1 MKEEVIRVE
10 HGCFRR
16 EDLSYHFDISISR
29 GECVGVYVDDHLS
42 SGTAYLEVFKGGTRI
57 KSGRAF
63 TCGRRTGL
71 PELERWLQQNSIII
85 DRHRFDSGELTVGD
99 FVVSLGKL
107 AGWRQRKRAEQ
118 RLRGPESV
126 AVLRQME
133 LDITP
138 DVKLAELSV
147 LDYYRLCVFRVW
159 FWRGGLLIL
168 DRLTEILR
176 QRDQEKMMRCV
187 RLLLEQGAAVILL
200 DLDDLFMRRYS
211 DRIDVI
217 KNRKTCYRLYP
228 EEYGDQLFEILGW
241 KRRGGG
247 AGQVQR
253 QGGGRV
259 VFEASGLELPGV
271 PPLDFQIRSDEIAFL
286 RDENYSTAARL
297 RDCLLGGQRWNGG
310 AFRLDGSA
318 CAPGELSKLIGTE
331 IGIQLERPDRPGGV
345 LFGNLSALDNL
356 SICLLPKAGRRIADR
371 RVMES
376 ILEEASRWFPR
387 EELQRPLH
395 TWPLPQRLRFSYYK
409 WYLLNPRLL
418 ICFFP
423 FAGQEPS
430 HHEMIIDMLVTCA
443 ERGMAIWVISSGI
456 DAICEQTKNEAFLRR
471 LRYIVSTP
479 ENR

>member
-16 EDLSYHFDISISR
+16 EDLAYRFDISISR

-42 SGTAYLEVFKGGTRI
+42 SGTAYLDVFKGGTRI

-63 TCGRRTGL
+63 ISGRRVGM
-71 PELERWLQQNSIII
+71 PELERWLQQNSVII
-85 DRHRFDSGELTVGD
+85 DKHRFDSTELTMRD
-99 FVVSLGKL
+99 FVISLGKL
-107 AGWRQRKRAEQ
+107 AGWRQKKSAEQ
-118 RLRGPESV
+118 RLRGPESA

-133 LDITP
+133 LEVAP

-147 LDYYRLCVFRVW
+147 LDYYRLCIFRVW
-159 FWRGGLLIL
+159 FWKDGLLIL

-176 QRDQEKMMRCV
+176 QRDLEKMMRCV
-187 RLLLEQGAAVILL
+187 QLLLGQGAAVILL
-200 DLDDLFMRRYS
+200 DLDDMFMRRYS
-211 DRIDVI
+211 DRIDVV

-228 EEYGDQLFEILGW
+228 EEYGEQLYEILGW
-241 KRRGGG
+241 KCRGGG
-247 AGQVQR
+247 VEQDRR
-253 QGGGRV
+253 QDGGRV
-259 VFEASGLELPGV
+259 VLQASGLELPGT

-286 RDENYSTAARL
+286 RDETYSTAVRL
-297 RDCLLGGQRWNGG
+297 RDCLLGGQRWTGG
-310 AFRLDGSA
+310 VFHLDGTA
-318 CAPGELSKLIGTE
+318 YAPGELSRLIGTE
-331 IGIQLERPDRPGGV
+331 IGVQLERPDRPDGV

-356 SICLLPKAGRRIADR
+356 SICLLPKAGRNIADWR
-371 RVMES
+371 IVEN

-387 EELQRPLH
+387 EDLQRPLY

-423 FAGQEPS
+423 FAGQEPA

-456 DAICEQTKNEAFLRR
+456 SAICEKTENEAFLRR
-471 LRYIVSTP
+471 LRYI
-479 ENR
+479 N

>member
-16 EDLSYHFDISISR
+16 EELTYRFDISISR

-42 SGTAYLEVFKGGTRI
+42 SGTAYLDVFKGGTRV

-63 TCGRRTGL
+63 AWGRRVGM

-85 DRHRFDSGELTVGD
+85 DKHRFDSGELTVGD

-107 AGWRQRKRAEQ
+107 AGWRQKKSAEQ
-118 RLRGPESV
+118 RLRGPES
-126 AVLRQME
+126 AAMLRQME
-133 LDITP
+133 LDAAP
-138 DVKLAELSV
+138 DVKLAELSM
-147 LDYYRLCVFRVW
+147 LDYYRLCLFRVW

-176 QRDQEKMMRCV
+176 QRDLEKLMRCV
-187 RLLLEQGAAVILL
+187 QLLLEQGAAVILL
-200 DLDDLFMRRYS
+200 DLDDAFMRRYS
-211 DRIDVI
+211 DRIDVV

-228 EEYGDQLFEILGW
+228 EEYGEQLYEILGW
-241 KRRGGG
+241 KCRGGG
-247 AGQVQR
+247 VGQDGR
-253 QGGGRV
+253 QDRGRV
-259 VFEASGLELPGV
+259 VLQASGLELPGV
-271 PPLDFQIRSDEIAFL
+271 PPLDFQIRSGEIAFL

-297 RDCLLGGQRWNGG
+297 RDCLLDGRRWNGG
-310 AFRLDGSA
+310 LFHLDGTA
-318 CAPGELSKLIGTE
+318 YAPGELSKLIGTE
-331 IGIQLERPDRPGGV
+331 VGIQLERPDRPGGV

-356 SICLLPKAGRRIADR
+356 SVCLLPKAGRTIADR
-371 RVMES
+371 RVMEN

-387 EELQRPLH
+387 EDLKRPLY

-423 FAGQEPS
+423 FAGQEPA

-456 DAICEQTKNEAFLRR
+456 DAICEKTKNEAFLRR
-471 LRYIVSTP
+471 LRYIS
-479 ENR
+479 